1 MIQHNMEKKIDT
13 MRRTVER
20 ACIDVN
26 QIPIKIDTA
35 HEINIDVILSILL
48 NIHGYNHNV
57 TNRYKISYI
66 IETVDVCLR
75 I

>member
-1 MIQHNMEKKIDT
+1 MIQHNMGKKSDT

-57 TNRYKISYI
+57 TNRYKMSCI

-75 I
+75 S

>member
-1 MIQHNMEKKIDT
+1 MEKKIDM

-26 QIPIKIDTA
+26 QIQIKIDTA

-48 NIHGYNHNV
+48 DIHDYIHNV
-57 TNRYKISYI
+57 TDRYKMSYI
-66 IETVDVCLR
+66 IGTVDVCL
-75 I
+75 IM